1 MVLQAGACGRLGS
14 RRTFNSLPP
23 DGGRELLHSGQV
35 SLFHIGRTE
44 WPTQITSRARTI
56 GRIRALARVEADAV
70 LIAPWGAHVPMI
82 PDVRAIAADVVLRT
96 MTTGAGNRVTSM
108 IANVVAIAA
117 TMISVHVKMAVP
129 AGGVMSA
136 AGMTVPPAALDRP
149 VVGEMTIGAVPSA
162 GMLLVTRIARADG
175 RTIAVAQDGATMTAA
190 AVRPGVTGTGAS
202 ATVLHAMADGV
213 RRRARMVAV
222 LASATA
228 MIAVTHVDVVRSG
241 RVTIV
246 VPATTGA
253 RIAIGRARVSAPAR
267 GRGVAIRVVRIVV
280 TATRGDRAEA
290 APSEAASVVA
300 GRVDALVSAGVAV
313 VSRPV
318 VVRTAAPD
326 AVAMIGKSVMLHPG
340 WRSLPTSPAST
351 RH

>member
-1 MVLQAGACGRLGS
+1 
-14 RRTFNSLPP
+14 
-23 DGGRELLHSGQV
+23 
-35 SLFHIGRTE
+35 
-44 WPTQITSRARTI
+44 
-56 GRIRALARVEADAV
+56 
-70 LIAPWGAHVPMI
+70 
-82 PDVRAIAADVVLRT
+82 
-96 MTTGAGNRVTSM
+96 M

-222 LASATA
+222 VASATA

>member
-1 MVLQAGACGRLGS
+1 
-14 RRTFNSLPP
+14 
-23 DGGRELLHSGQV
+23 
-35 SLFHIGRTE
+35 
-44 WPTQITSRARTI
+44 
-56 GRIRALARVEADAV
+56 
-70 LIAPWGAHVPMI
+70 MI